1 MQKSALHTL
10 IELAQKEVD
19 AAAKQLGFCIKQS
32 NDAHEQLTLLTQ
44 YRSDY
49 ELRLQSNAQ
58 RGLNVIQYANFQ
70 SFIIKL
76 DQAIEGQKK
85 IITDA
90 EYKVDIAKRHWQEQ
104 EKKRL
109 SFKTIVKRHQQIAVK
124 KEAKQDQKQT
134 DERATHALF
143 YKNLKD

>member
-1 MQKSALHTL
+1 MPKSALHTL

-19 AAAKQLGFCIKQS
+19 AAAKRLGISIQRNKEA
-32 NDAHEQLTLLTQ
+32 NEQLTLLIQ

-49 ELRLQSNAQ
+49 EMRLQNNAQ
-58 RGLNVIQYANFQ
+58 QGLNVIQYANFQ
-70 SFIIKL
+70 SFIVKL

-90 EYKVDIAKRHWQEQ
+90 EYKVEVAKRDWQEQ

-109 SFKTIVKRHQQIAVK
+109 SYQTIVKRHQHLATK

-143 YKNLKD
+143 YKKLKD

>member
-1 MQKSALHTL
+1 MPKSALHTL

-19 AAAKQLGFCIKQS
+19 AAAKQLGISIQRSKEA
-32 NDAHEQLTLLTQ
+32 NEQLTLLIQ

-49 ELRLQSNAQ
+49 EMRLQSNAQ
-58 RGLNVIQYANFQ
+58 QGLNVIQYANFQ

-90 EYKVDIAKRHWQEQ
+90 EYKVEIAKRNWQEQ

-109 SFKTIVKRHQQIAVK
+109 SYQAIIKRHRHLATK

-143 YKNLKD
+143 YKKLKD

>member
-1 MQKSALHTL
+1 MPKTALHTL
-10 IELAQKEVD
+10 VDLAQKDVD
-19 AAAKQLGFCIKQS
+19 AAAKQLGFSIKLSKEAQ
-32 NDAHEQLTLLTQ
+32 EQLSLLMQ

-49 ELRLQSNAQ
+49 ELRLQSNARQ
-58 RGLNVIQYANFQ
+58 GLNVVQYANFQ
-70 SFIIKL
+70 SFILKL

-85 IITDA
+85 IISDV
-90 EYKVDIAKRHWQEQ
+90 EYKVEIAKRHWQEQ

-109 SFKTIVKRHQQIAVK
+109 SYQTIIKRQLQLAIQ

-143 YKNLKD
+143 YKKW

>member
-1 MQKSALHTL
+1 MQKSSLLTL
-10 IELAQKEVD
+10 IELAQNDVD
-19 AAAKQLGFCIKQS
+19 VAAKQLGFCIKLS
-32 NDAHEQLTLLTQ
+32 NEAHQQLTLLTQ

-58 RGLNVIQYANFQ
+58 QGLNVIQYANFQ

-85 IITDA
+85 IISDA
-90 EYKVDIAKRHWQEQ
+90 EYKVETAKRHWQEQ

-109 SFKTIVKRHQQIAVK
+109 SYETIVKRQQQLAIK

>member
-1 MQKSALHTL
+1 MPKSALHTL
-10 IELAQKEVD
+10 VELAQKEVE
-19 AAAKQLGFCIKQS
+19 AAAKQLGISIRHS
-32 NDAHEQLTLLTQ
+32 NEANEQLTLLIQ

-49 ELRLQSNAQ
+49 ELRLQSNAKQ
-58 RGLNVIQYANFQ
+58 GLNVIQYANFQ

-90 EYKVDIAKRHWQEQ
+90 EYKVEIAKRHWQEQ

-109 SFKTIVKRHQQIAVK
+109 SYETIIKRHQRLAIK
-124 KEAKQDQKQT
+124 KEARRDQKQT

-143 YKNLKD
+143 YKKL

>member
-1 MQKSALHTL
+1 MPKSALTTL
-10 IELAQKEVD
+10 VELAQKDVET
-19 AAAKQLGFCIKQS
+19 AAKQLGFCIKLS
-32 NDAHEQLTLLTQ
+32 NEAHEQLTLLTQ

-49 ELRLQSNAQ
+49 ELRLQHNAQ

-85 IITDA
+85 MIVDA

-109 SFKTIVKRHQQIAVK
+109 SYETLIKRQKHIAVQ
-124 KEAKQDQKQT
+124 KELKRDQKQT
-134 DERATHALF
+134 DERALHALF